1 MSENA
6 LLLQRTKAAII
17 AHDYELAAR
26 LLRNLIEKNPDDIGF
41 KIQLGNLFV
50 KSGKDEQALDT
61 YNKIL
66 EIDPKN
72 SDVLIAIGGIYR
84 RQKKYDDS
92 IAIFE
97 KVLTFGDTDPKLLT
111 NVSYNMGFTFRQ
123 MGNYDEAISCFEDV
137 VERNNRDVLAFN
149 HLGAVY
155 SLKGNQAKAISSFQR
170 GLKIDPNH
178 PVLLLNL
185 AKSYA
190 QIGEVQKAL
199 AAYEGALRSK
209 PGWIEAIEEYSELLL
224 KSNKVREA
232 DNVVSNALKINPADT
247 KMRTKMG
254 HIYNR
259 QSIFDSAEVE
269 FKKALD
275 TDETYKPALTGLAY
289 SQQRLGKN
297 DDAVKTIQKITELD
311 SDDESVLKLSTSVLL
326 SANYLTA
333 ANEKLSKLLKKNP
346 DDVETL
352 NLLGQ
357 YYILNGEANKTESCY
372 DKIDRIRPGYKEVYK
387 DWGLRYLQIGDEK
400 NAEDYLKVAVAENP
414 KDADAKVELA
424 SLYEKQDRTEE
435 AATLYA
441 DAYSADPYNNISA
454 KKHNF
459 YNKEKSEENPS
470 SIDMEA
476 ENKDFERGIGEL
488 SLGDDS
494 VFETSEPETPA
505 AKAEPQ
511 EIPQKSLHKN
521 PDEELPQ
528 DSDDFDFN
536 QFGLENLTKDE
547 GNDIFAASDLME
559 DEEIPEKGDEIDLL
573 LDDGVPVD
581 EDDAPEVDVMPDGS
595 EAVDFASS
603 ASNPARGEKDD
614 DDGFFKDEDIDDI
627 RSTVASD
634 DDVVPSV
641 ESEDIESEND
651 DVSSA
656 EPAGSDSE
664 KNDGFESEP
673 DFDSDFEVEDP
684 LESIGRES
692 SSQNLDSP
700 AVNDLKREFKK
711 MADDA
716 AHANYSAQQA
726 WRAAQFAADYV
737 QQSKLDD
744 MIEEKADKQIEE
756 KLSEKLDKKIDEK
769 LSQKVEPFSE
779 NKVSDE
785 PTEED
790 LMMKRAVEMLPA
802 IVGAIENRNVLEK
815 FRSSLSMF
823 LKLREMLEYLP
834 PMKKKQF
841 FTSKTRIL
849 LDYIISKLSGKPGLL
864 ATVTALINSGL
875 VNECETEDG
884 LNSQKY
890 GLELVSDVLNDIRD
904 LNGSI
909 EDEYLKDA
917 LDNEILKLLEKL

>member
-26 LLRNLIEKNPDDIGF
+26 LLKNLIEKNPDDLGF
-41 KIQLGNLFV
+41 KIQLGNLYV
-50 KSGKDEQALDT
+50 KSGKDEQALDI

-92 IAIFE
+92 IVILE
-97 KVLTFGDTDPKLLT
+97 KVLTLGDSDPKLLT

-123 MGNYDEAISCFEDV
+123 MGNYDEAISCFQDV

-155 SLKGNQAKAISSFQR
+155 ALKGNQAKAIASFQR

-185 AKSYA
+185 AKTYA
-190 QIGEVQKAL
+190 QIGETAKAL
-199 AAYEGALRSK
+199 SSYEGALRSK

-232 DNVVSNALKINPADT
+232 DNVVSNALKINPDDT

-254 HIYNR
+254 RIYNR
-259 QSIFDSAEVE
+259 QSIFDSAEIE
-269 FKKALD
+269 FKKALN
-275 TDETYKPALTGLAY
+275 TDDSYKPALTGLAY

-297 DDAVKTIQKITELD
+297 DDAVKTIEKINELD

-326 SANYLTA
+326 SANYLKA

-346 DDVETL
+346 EDAETL

-357 YYILNGEANKTESCY
+357 YYILNGEANKTESCF
-372 DKIDRIRPGYKEVYK
+372 DKIDRIRPGYKDVYK
-387 DWGLRYLQIGDEK
+387 DWGLRYLQTGDEK

-414 KDADAKVELA
+414 KDADVKVELA
-424 SLYEKQDRTEE
+424 GLYEKQNRTEE
-435 AATLYA
+435 AAELYA
-441 DAYSADPYNNISA
+441 DAYSADPYNSISA
-454 KKHNF
+454 KKHTL
-459 YNKEKSEENPS
+459 YNKAKNAGKSA
-470 SIDMEA
+470 SIDMDA
-476 ENKDFERGIGEL
+476 ANKDFERGVGEL

-494 VFETSEPETPA
+494 VFENQEAENPERDE
-505 AKAEPQ
+505 AES
-511 EIPQKSLHKN
+511 QKTVQKTLHKN
-521 PDEELPQ
+521 PDEDVPA

-559 DEEIPEKGDEIDLL
+559 DEEIDEKGDEIDQL

-581 EDDAPEVDVMPDGS
+581 EDDAPDVEVMPDGS
-595 EAVDFASS
+595 ENVGFDPSDKKLSS
-603 ASNPARGEKDD
+603 EDKTDN
-614 DDGFFKDEDIDDI
+614 DGMFKDEDIDDI
-627 RSTVASD
+627 ESTVASD
-634 DDVVPSV
+634 DDVVPTVQDEDV
-641 ESEDIESEND
+641 ESPFADKSEQSQAD
-651 DVSSA
+651 GEA
-656 EPAGSDSE
+656 EFDAD
-664 KNDGFESEP
+664 P
-673 DFDSDFEVEDP
+673 DFDVEDTP
-684 LESIGRES
+684 EFNPRES
-692 SSQNLDSP
+692 APKDLDS
-700 AVNDLKREFKK
+700 AGVKDLKREFKK

-716 AHANYSAQQA
+716 ANANYSAQQA

-744 MIEEKADKQIEE
+744 MIEEKADQHIEE
-756 KLSEKLDKKIDEK
+756 KLDEKLDKKLDKKIDEK
-769 LSQKVEPFSE
+769 LNKKVESLNE
-779 NKVSDE
+779 NKSADE
-785 PTEED
+785 ISEEE

-802 IVGAIENRNVLEK
+802 IVGAIENRNALEK

-875 VNECETEDG
+875 VNANSGEDSKSAG
-884 LNSQKY
+884 KY
-890 GLELVSDVLNDIRD
+890 GLGLVSEVLSDIRD

-909 EDEYLKDA
+909 KDEYLKDA